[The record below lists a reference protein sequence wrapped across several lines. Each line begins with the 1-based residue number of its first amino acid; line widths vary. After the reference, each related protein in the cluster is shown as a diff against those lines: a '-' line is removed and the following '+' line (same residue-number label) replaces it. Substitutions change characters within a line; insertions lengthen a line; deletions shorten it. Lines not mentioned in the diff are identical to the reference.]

1 MKYDEN
7 LINDYI
13 NGNDMDDDILEQL
26 EDNTDF
32 MIEVI
37 KKSNDKKMYFFCSEN
52 VKKDFRFVEFFI
64 KKFKDDINLI
74 NKVADTFINSRKK
87 QNNYFDFEKDK
98 IIV

>member
-37 KKSNDKKMYFFCSEN
+37 KKSNDKKRDC
-52 VKKDFRFVEFFI
+52 
-64 KKFKDDINLI
+64 
-74 NKVADTFINSRKK
+74 
-87 QNNYFDFEKDK
+87 
-98 IIV
+98 

>member
-1 MKYDEN
+1 MKYDDN

-37 KKSNDKKMYFFCSEN
+37 KKSNDKNDIINNEAHN
-52 VKKDFRFVEFFI
+52 EI
-64 KKFKDDINLI
+64 K
-74 NKVADTFINSRKK
+74 VSSS
-87 QNNYFDFEKDK
+87 K
-98 IIV
+98 IELTYETVY